1 MALPKMA
8 SDSLAETNNPNAVPL
23 PLAGEVALVTGSG
36 RGLGHTIARKLM
48 ALGADIVLH
57 DINEEAPARFGEV
70 ESLSALA
77 RSLSGQTSKVIAITG
92 DITDAGAIESMV
104 ANARNKLGDISILVN
119 CAGGDIGADGNK
131 PSPASPTNFK
141 LEDLYAVLDRNLVGT
156 MLMCRE
162 IAPRMMAN
170 KKGSI
175 INIASV
181 LAHYGAPIEISY
193 GCAKAAIVHYTRS
206 LAAEMRESG
215 VRANVISPGPTMTA
229 RFLAT
234 RETDPKMRENGSSLV
249 RYALPEEIAE
259 AISFFAG
266 RESRYV
272 TGQVLLVDGGENIFA
287 A

>member
-1 MALPKMA
+1 MAVPKIA
-8 SDSLAETNNPNAVPL
+8 SSSILETNDPRSMPL
-23 PLAGEVALVTGSG
+23 PLLGEVALVTGSG

-48 ALGADIVLH
+48 SLGADIVLH

-77 RSLSGQTSKVIAITG
+77 KSLSGQTSRVVAVTG
-92 DITDAGAIESMV
+92 DITDVGAITAMV
-104 ANARNKLGDISILVN
+104 ASAREKLGDISILVN

-131 PSPASPTNFK
+131 PSPATPTDFK
-141 LEDLYAVLDRNLVGT
+141 LEDLYAVLDRNLIGT

-170 KKGSI
+170 KRGSI

-193 GCAKAAIVHYTRS
+193 GCAKAAVVHYTRS
-206 LAAEMRESG
+206 LAAEMRDSG

-234 RETDPKMRENGSSLV
+234 RETDPKMRENGSSLI
-249 RYALPEEIAE
+249 RYAKPEEIAD

-266 RESRYV
+266 KDSRFV
-272 TGQVLLVDGGENIFA
+272 SGQVLLVDGGENIFA